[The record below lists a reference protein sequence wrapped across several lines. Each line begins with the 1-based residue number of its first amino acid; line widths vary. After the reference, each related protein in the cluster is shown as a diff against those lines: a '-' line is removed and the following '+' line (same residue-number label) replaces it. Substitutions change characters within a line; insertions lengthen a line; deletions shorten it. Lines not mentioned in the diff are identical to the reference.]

1 MQEKPNVLAKTAKL
15 RKIRRELKKDLP
27 PQPTPS
33 SHEKILGWI
42 DENFDFIVYPDG
54 FEDCIVGVGERYGG
68 PPVAVLD
75 IEKMLTKLEKEGLTR
90 EQALEHFESNVLD
103 VSIGAQSPVY
113 LHIPNFNL
121 TKKTSSRKGK
131 ATK

>member
-15 RKIRRELKKDLP
+15 RKIRRELKRESP
-27 PQPTPS
+27 PPKILS

-42 DENFDFIVYPDG
+42 DETFDFVLYPDG
-54 FEDCIVGVGERYGG
+54 FEDCIVGVGERSGG

-75 IEKMLTKLEKEGLTR
+75 IEKMLTKLEKEGMTR
-90 EQALEHFESNVLD
+90 EEALEYFEQNILGAT
-103 VSIGAQSPVY
+103 IGAQSPVY
-113 LHIPNFNL
+113 MHVPNF
-121 TKKTSSRKGK
+121 KTNPTGKRK